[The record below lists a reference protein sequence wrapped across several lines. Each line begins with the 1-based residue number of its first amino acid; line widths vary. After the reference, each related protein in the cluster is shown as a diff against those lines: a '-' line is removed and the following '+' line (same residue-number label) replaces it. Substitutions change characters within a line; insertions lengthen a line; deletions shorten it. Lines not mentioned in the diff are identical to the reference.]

1 MKGII
6 STLETNLKFA
16 NINIYA
22 CEFAQ
27 IWLGERPITNYEI
40 GGCMSIWRSLWDL
53 YKIIADFSRRSVS

>member
-53 YKIIADFSRRSVS
+53 